1 MSPNFCSKS
10 EISPPPHQKKK
21 TTGKWLLNFGN
32 TIYYMLFWFAMSD
45 LLSNHKDTDMNHFVL
60 FAKYH
65 FLIFPLFNVVGDANM
80 IV

>member
-10 EISPPPHQKKK
+10 EITTKKK

-45 LLSNHKDTDMNHFVL
+45 LSNHKDTDTNHFVL